1 MCNLYNLTTTQQA
14 VLEWTRA
21 LRDISG
27 NWRPSMTVGPDRH
40 GPIVRNG
47 LDGKREL
54 VKRALG
60 NAVIPLCNLAG
71 HRGPR
76 DEDAGQGKDRQ
87 QGRIQGVDEGRARR
101 GHNQCAHGSRANIGR
116 SGTIFRTECVVP
128 ITSFAEWD
136 KENRRNQWFSVTEE
150 RPLAFFAGLW
160 VPQHTSIRKKTEG
173 PVTIDVYGFLT
184 TEPNNVVKPIHFKAM
199 PVLLTTQEETET
211 WLTAPWDEAKKLQR
225 SLPDSMTA
233 LVDAPKD
240 AISVQ

>member
-1 MCNLYNLTTTQQA
+1 
-14 VLEWTRA
+14 
-21 LRDISG
+21 
-27 NWRPSMTVGPDRH
+27 
-40 GPIVRNG
+40 NG

-54 VKRALG
+54 VKVRWGMPTSPYAILQATEDRVTKMRAKGKTVSKEEFKELMK
-60 NAVIPLCNLAG
+60 VEP
-71 HRGPR
+71 
-76 DEDAGQGKDRQ
+76 DAGTTN
-87 QGRIQGVDEGRARR
+87 V
-101 GHNQCAHGSRANIGR
+101 
-116 SGTIFRTECVVP
+116 RTLKSEHWAQWYDLQNRCVVP

>member
-27 NWRPSMTVGPDRH
+27 NWMPSMTVGPDRH

-54 VKRALG
+54 VKVRWGMPSSPYAILQATEDRVTKMRAKGKTVSKEEFKELMK
-60 NAVIPLCNLAG
+60 VEP
-71 HRGPR
+71 
-76 DEDAGQGKDRQ
+76 DAGTTN
-87 QGRIQGVDEGRARR
+87 V
-101 GHNQCAHGSRANIGR
+101 
-116 SGTIFRTECVVP
+116 RTLKSEHWAQWYDLQNRCVVP

-184 TEPNNVVKPIHFKAM
+184 T
-199 PVLLTTQEETET
+199 
-211 WLTAPWDEAKKLQR
+211 
-225 SLPDSMTA
+225 
-233 LVDAPKD
+233 
-240 AISVQ
+240 